1 MHLCCDCSTLLCHS
15 SACLCCVL
23 FQPVGQVGDKEKLG
37 EGKADCTD
45 NCDVHD
51 ADINHENKAPAI
63 AEAVVSFPVRVKG
76 DWSPAAPTLI
86 ELMWGL
92 DDLVSSLWPV
102 LIELHVEE
110 LKILIM
116 RDTSSVGT

>member
-1 MHLCCDCSTLLCHS
+1 MHLCCNCSTLLCHS
-15 SACLCCVL
+15 SAGLGSIL
-23 FQPVGQVGDKEKLG
+23 FQPVGQVGNEEKLG

-63 AEAVVSFPVRVKG
+63 AEAVVSFPVGVKR
-76 DWSPAAPTLI
+76 DWCPAAPTLI

-110 LKILIM
+110 LKILIP